1 MTEFLNTALSFPTL
15 VYSVLLAFC
24 VIYWLLAATGIL
36 DFDAV
41 DGWLG
46 SDGDSVEPSQIAGM
60 IARLGLSGVPMMLV
74 LTVLSWFGWLI
85 TYFVQLWL
93 LPHVPDALRWLAG
106 AGVLLAALVPGVVA
120 TSLLLRP
127 LAALITRLRPPLPA
141 PVLGRIGSVISPRV
155 DETSGRAQFDDGGA
169 GLILQVRAMPG
180 QGFARGDRVV
190 LIEHLAASDTY
201 RVISEST
208 FHQQ

>member
-1 MTEFLNTALSFPTL
+1 MTEFLSTALSFPTL

-36 DFDAV
+36 DFDTV

-93 LPHVPDALRWLAG
+93 LQHVPDTLRWLAG
-106 AGVLLAALVPGVVA
+106 AGVLVAALVPGVLA

-127 LAALITRLRPPLPA
+127 LAKLITRLRPPSPA

-155 DETSGRAQFDDGGA
+155 DETAGRAQFDDGGA

-190 LIEHLAASDTY
+190 LIEHLATSDTY
-201 RVISEST
+201 RVISESA